1 MTPSASAGR
10 RFGGGARS
18 GQAMKLPCNPS
29 PVVRHAALSE
39 PETGP
44 IGVINETLSS
54 ARLNVGLASLA
65 LMPSG

>member
-1 MTPSASAGR
+1 
-10 RFGGGARS
+10 
-18 GQAMKLPCNPS
+18 MKLPCNPS

-44 IGVINETLSS
+44 IGVINETSSS

-65 LMPSG
+65 LMQAVNQILTRQRLAETAG

>member
-10 RFGGGARS
+10 RWRRARS
-18 GQAMKLPCNPS
+18 AGNEIAVQPF
-29 PVVRHAALSE
+29 PVVRRAALSE

-44 IGVINETLSS
+44 IGVMDETLSS